1 MSSGDEFT
9 TAQHSQAVALAYAIT
24 QMQNS
29 GGSNALKEFSADQRA
44 SLLDTV
50 MKEHSDTAAYNLGN
64 LTRSQD
70 TVNNIMYYHSRNKD
84 VDDIQ
89 KQILGRAT
97 SEAQGSVSDANNAKR
112 QFEINEWTASNKAE
126 TLFLMQLLLI
136 AITFTIFMLFLNRM
150 GVVPTA
156 VFSLVTGIVVFAVII
171 TFVVRY
177 IYTSRDRDG
186 RYWNRKNYSH
196 PIEPKIPPTCPDASG
211 NTSADVFL
219 SGIATGLDRLGTGIF
234 GQAPAVTSSNVY
246 LL

>member
-1 MSSGDEFT
+1 MSATDVFT
-9 TAQHSQAVALAYAIT
+9 TAQDSQAVALAYALT
-24 QMQNS
+24 QMQS
-29 GGSNALKEFSADQRA
+29 SSGSNALSEFSAAQRA
-44 SLLDTV
+44 SLINTV
-50 MKEHSDTAAYNLGN
+50 MEEHSDTAAYNLGN

-70 TVNNIMYYHSRNKD
+70 ALDNIMYYHARNKD

-97 SEAQGSVSDANNAKR
+97 TDAQGSVTDANNAKR

-171 TFVVRY
+171 TFIVRY

-186 RYWNRKNYSH
+186 RYWNRKQYGH
-196 PIEPKIPPTCPDASG
+196 PNEPKIAATCPDVSG
-211 NTSADVFL
+211 NTFGDKFL
-219 SGIATGLDRLGTGIF
+219 TGVGTGLDRLSTGIF
-234 GQAPAVTSSNVY
+234 GTAPGIVGSNTY
-246 LL
+246 RL